1 MEDKINKLI
10 EKIKSHFENDFSG
23 HDWDHILRVL
33 NNAKF
38 IQSKEGGNQEI
49 VIVGVG
55 AKGASLLWSLS
66 VCLSKPS

>member
-33 NNAKF
+33 NNAKY
-38 IQSKEGGNQEI
+38 IQSQEGGNLEI
-49 VIVGVG
+49 VILG
-55 AKGASLLWSLS
+55 AFLHDISDQ
-66 VCLSKPS
+66 